1 MQIKL
6 INIGFGS
13 IVNANRLIAIVSS
26 ESAPIKRK
34 IQEARESGMLVDA
47 TYGRKTRAVLIA
59 DSGHVILS
67 AIQPETV
74 ANRVIERDDE
84 DEDDAE
90 KDSEKGRERKEKDKE
105 KEKDREKSAAAEKP

>member
-67 AIQPETV
+67 AIQPGTV
-74 ANRVIERDDE
+74 ANRLNAKELDTPEDDE
-84 DEDDAE
+84 EIQEAE
-90 KDSEKGRERKEKDKE
+90 QGLSLIHI
-105 KEKDREKSAAAEKP
+105 

>member
-59 DSGHVILS
+59 DSGQGS
-67 AIQPETV
+67 CETISLRPL
-74 ANRVIERDDE
+74 NFCY
-84 DEDDAE
+84 DAAAPR
-90 KDSEKGRERKEKDKE
+90 GRAARERILFYPTG
-105 KEKDREKSAAAEKP
+105 RI